1 MNEKFL
7 AGSGIKVVSGKIRIG
22 DLPRAVELAIKH
34 AKPRPT
40 ADNQKDGKMT
50 LSDSLKKEI
59 VKELYQIRLDGMFGD
74 GLERDY
80 IMDGVTIVGLNDM
93 TDDALVEEYRESV
106 DNDEEDALII
116 KLNALT

>member
-1 MNEKFL
+1 MNGKFL
-7 AGSGIKVVSGKIRIG
+7 AGSGIKVVSGKIRKS
-22 DLPRAVELAIKH
+22 DLPRAVYLAVKYTRP
-34 AKPRPT
+34 KPT

-50 LSDSLKKEI
+50 LSESLRNELKE
-59 VKELYQIRLDGMFGD
+59 ELYQIRLDVMFGD

-106 DNDEEDALII
+106 DNDEEDAIII